1 MRERKEGGEGGKTIT
16 DGKSNRGRRQ
26 QQQQRHVA
34 EEEEEAC
41 TWYVD
46 PLALLRRVRCRHR
59 VDGVG
64 EKRRRAINI
73 PTKYWWQTESARR
86 GLPKKK
92 APRRSSNK
100 VTNLALGRVE
110 GQFRTSGNTLS
121 HKGLLFAA

>member
-34 EEEEEAC
+34 EEEEAC

-73 PTKYWWQTESARR
+73 PTKNWWQTESARR
-86 GLPKKK
+86 GLPKKRLR
-92 APRRSSNK
+92 AVRATRS
-100 VTNLALGRVE
+100 L
-110 GQFRTSGNTLS
+110 TSL
-121 HKGLLFAA
+121 